1 MFDEPNK
8 NNPPLSKGSS
18 KFENPD
24 GVKIGLEVH
33 VQLNKLKTKIF
44 CGCTTDYHNDPPNSH
59 VCPVCLGLPGSLPV
73 INKRAVEA
81 AIKVGLALNCTVEEH
96 TQFYRKNYYYPD
108 LPKGFQISQY
118 DFPISS
124 RGYITI
130 EGEDGEHKV
139 RITRAHLEEDPG
151 RLVHEG
157 TIEKSKYTLI
167 DYNRS
172 GMALLEVVS
181 EPDLRSPK
189 EARRYLDK
197 LRNILEYLDV
207 FDGNLEGALRVD
219 ANISIMGG
227 QRAEV
232 KNISS
237 HKGAERALLYEIVRQ
252 KNVVRRGGVIVQET
266 RHFDEA
272 REITLSMRT
281 KEEAHDYRYFPE
293 PDLLPLKISGW
304 APAIKETLP
313 ELPDARRLRFVEQYG
328 ITDDHAKAL
337 TSELRLAEFYEKVV
351 AKKDPKM
358 AKMAAVWICDV
369 LKGELNYRNQTFK
382 VYKEPPNCWNC
393 GKKMFL
399 ENDRFYCS
407 CGASRDKN
415 TIFIIRIDK
424 PDTPERELTSKDML
438 DIIDFLATNKI
449 SEDGAVETIR
459 AILEKAIP
467 KEPLKEKVGEIV
479 SEKGLVKV
487 EGDIVAI
494 AAEEAIIEN
503 PQAVADYKAGKEKAL
518 NSLVGVV
525 MKKTKGRADART
537 VREVLLGK
545 LG

>member
-1 MFDEPNK
+1 MY
-8 NNPPLSKGSS
+8 
-18 KFENPD
+18 ENPD

-33 VQLNKLKTKIF
+33 VQLNKLKTKVF

-59 VCPVCLGLPGSLPV
+59 ICPVCLGLPGSLPV
-73 INKRAVEA
+73 INKKAVEA
-81 AIKVGLALNCTVEEH
+81 AIKVGLALNCKIEEH

-108 LPKGFQISQY
+108 LPKGFQITQY

-124 RGYITI
+124 QGYIMI
-130 EGEDGEHKV
+130 EGEDGEHKI
-139 RITRAHLEEDPG
+139 RITRAHMEEDPG

-157 TIEKSKYTLI
+157 TIDKSKYTLI

-227 QRAEV
+227 QRAEI

-252 KNVVRRGGVIVQET
+252 KNVVRRGGVVVQET

-293 PDLLPLKISGW
+293 PDLVPLKISGW

-328 ITDDHAKAL
+328 IMDDHAKAL
-337 TSELRLAEFYEKVV
+337 TSELKLAIFYEDV
-351 AKKDPKM
+351 ARKADP
-358 AKMAAVWICDV
+358 KMAAVWTVDV
-369 LKGELNYRNQTFK
+369 LKGELNYRDLTIDAFK
-382 VYKEPPNCWNC
+382 KEDILKIIELLA
-393 GKKMFL
+393 GKKIT
-399 ENDRFYCS
+399 EDS
-407 CGASRDKN
+407 AVD
-415 TIFIIRIDK
+415 IIRTILDK
-424 PDTPERELTSKDML
+424 GGSPE
-438 DIIDFLATNKI
+438 DIVK
-449 SEDGAVETIR
+449 
-459 AILEKAIP
+459 
-467 KEPLKEKVGEIV
+467 
-479 SEKGLVKV
+479 EKGLLKV
-487 EGDIVAI
+487 EGDIVET
-494 AAEEAIIEN
+494 AALEAIKEN
-503 PQAVADYKAGKEKAL
+503 PQAVADFKAGKEKAL
-518 NSLVGVV
+518 NSLVGAV
-525 MKKTKGRADART
+525 MKKTKGRADARAAREIL
-537 VREVLLGK
+537 VRK